1 MSSSS
6 EIERRISH
14 GIGGAGNM
22 HLPSV
27 VKQAEAAPETETSQR
42 RRSSV
47 WSLGSSNGASRRG
60 SIVDKILRRG
70 SKNEEKTVAST

>member
-1 MSSSS
+1 MSGSS
-6 EIERRISH
+6 EIERRTSH

-47 WSLGSSNGASRRG
+47 WSLGSNVASRRG